1 MGKLWFQIQVLFP
14 VKGYW
19 LPGVYSRT
27 LRPLGHYY
35 CPRGAVKASWQA
47 VRFCGS
53 CARRGWEGAQGW
65 GKGAKALLLRVIVHG
80 TYHSLSKWVS
90 PDGHGLPTQ
99 PPAFQAG

>member
-65 GKGAKALLLRVIVHG
+65 GKGGGVGGGGWALVSEMDTPGRGAAPLTQTGGLR
-80 TYHSLSKWVS
+80 TLSR
-90 PDGHGLPTQ
+90 L
-99 PPAFQAG
+99 